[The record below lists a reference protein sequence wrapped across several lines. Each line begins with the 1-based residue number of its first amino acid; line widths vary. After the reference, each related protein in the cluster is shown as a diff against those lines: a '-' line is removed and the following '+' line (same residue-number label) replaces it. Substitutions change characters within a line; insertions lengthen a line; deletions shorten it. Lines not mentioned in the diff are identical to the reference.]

1 MDYDVIVIGAGAAGE
16 ATVGEAGSLGA
27 SVAVVERDLVG
38 GLCAFWACMPSKT
51 LLSAAAFRS
60 VGADYAWPRASA
72 RRDWM
77 VSREEIPYPD
87 DTGHARALTSQGAE
101 LVRGEARMVAPG
113 RVEVRPNDG
122 GPVRTLEGRSVILAT
137 GSVPVIPPIE
147 GLREAGYWTSNDGTS
162 LRELPSSI
170 VVMGAGPVGVE
181 LAQVYARFGVRT
193 TLVDGNE
200 RIMARD
206 HPRSSAVLA
215 AQLTAEGVDIRL
227 GVRAERVSTG
237 GAGRR
242 VHLSD
247 GSDVEA
253 AEVLV
258 AVGRRPADLR
268 ALGAGEAGVELD
280 ERGWAAPDE
289 TMRIGDGIYSVGDT
303 AGGLMFTHT
312 ADYTGRIAAR
322 AATGHDAR
330 ADLSSV
336 PRTTFTEPETASV
349 GWTEDEARS
358 NGLDAFEVTQDFA
371 VTARGFTL
379 EHPGGGPSAGVPG
392 HMSAVVDPERGT
404 LAGVFAACPGAAE
417 LIHVAVLAVK
427 QRTPVAV
434 LADTIGAFPTGS
446 RVFTNLMAEAAR
458 RL

>member
-1 MDYDVIVIGAGAAGE
+1 
-16 ATVGEAGSLGA
+16 
-27 SVAVVERDLVG
+27 
-38 GLCAFWACMPSKT
+38 
-51 LLSAAAFRS
+51 
-60 VGADYAWPRASA
+60 
-72 RRDWM
+72 
-77 VSREEIPYPD
+77 
-87 DTGHARALTSQGAE
+87 
-101 LVRGEARMVAPG
+101 
-113 RVEVRPNDG
+113 
-122 GPVRTLEGRSVILAT
+122 VILAT

-193 TLVDGNE
+193 TLVDGND
-200 RIMARD
+200 RILARD

-215 AQLTAEGVDIRL
+215 AQLEAEGVDIRNN
-227 GVRAERVSTG
+227 VRAERVSSG
-237 GAGRR
+237 GAGRV

-268 ALGAGEAGVELD
+268 ALGAEEAGVALD

-289 TMRIGDGIYSVGDT
+289 SMRIGNGVFSVGDT
-303 AGGLMFTHT
+303 AGGMMFTHT

-330 ADLSSV
+330 ADLAAV
-336 PRTTFTEPETASV
+336 PRTSFTDPETASV
-349 GWTEDEARS
+349 GLTEDEAKAK
-358 NGLDAFEVTQDFA
+358 GIDAFEVTQDFA

-379 EHPGGGPSAGVPG
+379 EHPGGGPRAGVPG
-392 HMSAVVDPERGT
+392 HVSAVVDKERGA

-417 LIHVAVLAVK
+417 LIHLAVLAVK
-427 QRTPVAV
+427 QRTPVSV